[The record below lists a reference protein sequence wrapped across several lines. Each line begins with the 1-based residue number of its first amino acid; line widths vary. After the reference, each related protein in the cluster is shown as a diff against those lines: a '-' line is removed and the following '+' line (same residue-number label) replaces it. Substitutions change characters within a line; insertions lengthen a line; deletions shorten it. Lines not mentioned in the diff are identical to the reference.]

1 MSVLFTYCQVT
12 KSNWINL
19 IDFGKNVK
27 VLTTT
32 KSLLWYQY
40 TAVFLTYY
48 HGMYLKLL
56 NLSRLHCYS
65 RRSQWNRGL
74 TTIIWSLE
82 SLSRRKEQTKWGETV
97 YTMLRSRCR
106 QHLLAKK
113 NLIEINYQQ
122 SQNLEPVWHSFTIT
136 LQIRF
141 LMMHATLC
149 NIYFVPLEFPVHS
162 SQKCKLS

>member
-1 MSVLFTYCQVT
+1 MFHLRPKPFMSVLFTYCQVT

-19 IDFGKNVK
+19 INFGKNVK

-32 KSLLWYQY
+32 KSLLWYQH

-113 NLIEINYQQ
+113 NLIEINYEQ
-122 SQNLEPVWHSFTIT
+122 SQNLEPVWHSFTIYSPNTISDDACDT
-136 LQIRF
+136 L
-141 LMMHATLC
+141 
-149 NIYFVPLEFPVHS
+149 
-162 SQKCKLS
+162 